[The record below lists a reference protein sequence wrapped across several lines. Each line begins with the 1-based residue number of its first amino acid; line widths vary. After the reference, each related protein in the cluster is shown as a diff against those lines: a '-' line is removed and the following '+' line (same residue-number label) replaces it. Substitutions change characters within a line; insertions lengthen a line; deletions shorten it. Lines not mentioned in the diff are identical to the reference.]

1 MRILFVCTGNI
12 CRSPMGEYLFRR
24 YTQGTSLEI
33 DSAGT
38 HSLVG
43 HAIDPSSKAL
53 LDAAG
58 IDASEFRST
67 QLTQGIADDADL
79 ILCFEPEQQHNI
91 VVIAPTALP
100 YTFTLTDFSNMC
112 AYCAQK
118 GMISGNTIQER
129 LQSVIDQSM
138 LARPA
143 LPPAA
148 TIPDP
153 YRKNFEAFRSAA
165 NATNDTIRNIL
176 RSVSYNAT
184 PSMQDT
190 DSTESDANPSSP
202 QGDMVNDNWPLPDL
216 SFDGALPPADIIVK
230 DDSEVET
237 ANTVLITPGT
247 TSEASSDEHIGTD
260 DMPVIVEDTS
270 IHDKAVAEERKTKK
284 RKTIIVAST
293 LTVAA
298 LLAVGGGVSWHVASV
313 NAKRDAL
320 TSCTKSANRYAKVKK
335 QYDAIIQNANLLVS
349 VPDDQLTDSSTVS
362 TLKDALSNTYDFIPT
377 TQCSASLSTNNLT
390 QATNQNRKNASAM
403 EKSLS
408 TLSEAAKAV
417 TKSRDA
423 KAGSSI
429 DDAKKALQTVLEQ
442 AKSLMDSSKGNVA
455 DKKTRTALQRA
466 IDAANQLLN
475 ADDPDINTLLKAR
488 ENLESAMKAV
498 TDSVAKHNADTKAY
512 ETPSD
517 SNSNNGGNR
526 INYNP
531 SIYAPVQKQN
541 ALNPVTPNNGNNGSN
556 GENNGNGGSTEK
568 PSTPSK
574 PSNPNPPTPD
584 PEPTPTPTPDP
595 DPTPTPT
602 PDPDP
607 TPTPTPDPDP
617 TPTPTPD
624 PGTGGDSGSSDS
636 SQNAE

>member
-1 MRILFVCTGNI
+1 
-12 CRSPMGEYLFRR
+12 
-24 YTQGTSLEI
+24 
-33 DSAGT
+33 
-38 HSLVG
+38 
-43 HAIDPSSKAL
+43 
-53 LDAAG
+53 
-58 IDASEFRST
+58 
-67 QLTQGIADDADL
+67 
-79 ILCFEPEQQHNI
+79 
-91 VVIAPTALP
+91 
-100 YTFTLTDFSNMC
+100 
-112 AYCAQK
+112 
-118 GMISGNTIQER
+118 
-129 LQSVIDQSM
+129 
-138 LARPA
+138 
-143 LPPAA
+143 
-148 TIPDP
+148 
-153 YRKNFEAFRSAA
+153 
-165 NATNDTIRNIL
+165 
-176 RSVSYNAT
+176 
-184 PSMQDT
+184 
-190 DSTESDANPSSP
+190 
-202 QGDMVNDNWPLPDL
+202 
-216 SFDGALPPADIIVK
+216 
-230 DDSEVET
+230 
-237 ANTVLITPGT
+237 
-247 TSEASSDEHIGTD
+247 
-260 DMPVIVEDTS
+260 
-270 IHDKAVAEERKTKK
+270 
-284 RKTIIVAST
+284 
-293 LTVAA
+293 
-298 LLAVGGGVSWHVASV
+298 
-313 NAKRDAL
+313 
-320 TSCTKSANRYAKVKK
+320 
-335 QYDAIIQNANLLVS
+335 
-349 VPDDQLTDSSTVS
+349 
-362 TLKDALSNTYDFIPT
+362 
-377 TQCSASLSTNNLT
+377 
-390 QATNQNRKNASAM
+390 M

-595 DPTPTPT
+595 
-602 PDPDP
+602 
-607 TPTPTPDPDP
+607 
-617 TPTPTPD
+617 
-624 PGTGGDSGSSDS
+624 GTGGDSGSSDS